1 MNDLV
6 YTDAAY
12 TEVGV
17 IQRYTLDLAFG
28 VDENDFE
35 LKTGADMLLQ
45 PGALVYVEGTEWGGI
60 VDSVQVDE
68 TGEVPEVTNRGRTWH
83 GILAGKVLCPDSGES
98 HYTYDCDAN
107 ALLAEVI
114 ERCGLGA
121 VFEASAGASAA
132 VSGEFD
138 RYTDAYSGLKK
149 ELAANGLRLGI
160 ERVPA
165 GKTLLSAV
173 PVRDYS
179 EEMYS
184 DQMAM
189 DVTLDY
195 RPVNHLVC
203 LGSGELAARQVVHLY
218 ADIDGAVSTTQ
229 TLFGAA
235 ERAEVYDYS
244 GSSDLTADGT
254 KKLKEL
260 QGEGTEID
268 LDLPDGGG
276 YHIGDT
282 IGCTSVTTGIAV
294 TATVN
299 KLIVKVGEDRV
310 PIVSYEVGNLNGS
323 DAKDY

>member
-6 YTDAAY
+6 YTDASY

-17 IQRYTLDLAFG
+17 IQRYTLDMAFG
-28 VDENDFE
+28 ADENDFE

-68 TGEVPEVTNRGRTWH
+68 TGDVPEVTHRGRTWH
-83 GILAGKVLCPDSGES
+83 GILAGKVVCPDSGAS

-107 ALLAEVI
+107 ALLAAII

-121 VFEASAGASAA
+121 VFEAPSTEAGAI
-132 VSGEFD
+132 SGRFD
-138 RYTDAYSGLKK
+138 RYCDAYSGLKK
-149 ELAANGLRLGI
+149 ALAANGLRLGI

-203 LGSGELAARQVVHLY
+203 LGSGELAAREVVHLY
-218 ADIDGAVSTTQ
+218 ADVEGNVSTEQ
-229 TLFGAA
+229 SIFGAD
-235 ERAEVYDYS
+235 ERTEVYDYS
-244 GSSDLTADGT
+244 GSDSLAEDGA
-254 KKLKEL
+254 KKLSEM
-260 QGEGTEID
+260 QGSGSAID

-276 YHIGDT
+276 YCIGDT

-299 KLIVKVGEDRV
+299 KIIVKVGEDLV
-310 PIVSYEVGNLNGS
+310 PIVSYEVGSLTA